1 MKTWHKIA
9 LCVIVVIGV
18 LISVKSCVDKKDADL
33 TLAYIGEGFVDYSAF
48 ENGRAALEAL
58 CEDVNSDGEVAVNL
72 LEISFNEQ
80 LAQAD
85 RQNAY
90 QKMTNAVGYGAARV
104 YILEEQFVISNA
116 SSGVFADLAE
126 LGDGFKN
133 ADGETVAISVKGNEK
148 VKKLGIDPDADLY
161 LAVRI
166 VSEIDAVTDKDI
178 NKKHACAMKVAE
190 YILNN

>member
-18 LISVKSCVDKKDADL
+18 LISVKSCVDRKEADL
-33 TLAYIGEGFVDYSAF
+33 ALAYIGEGFVDYSTF
-48 ENGRAALEAL
+48 ENGRTDLEKL
-58 CEDVNSDGEVAVNL
+58 CEDVNSDGEVVVDL
-72 LEISFNEQ
+72 IEISFNEE
-80 LAQAD
+80 LGQAD

-116 SSGVFADLAE
+116 SSGVFANLAE

-133 ADGETVAISVKGNEK
+133 ADGETVAISVKGNERI
-148 VKKLGIDPDADLY
+148 KKLGIDPDEDVY
-161 LAVRI
+161 LAVRV
-166 VSEIDAVTDKDI
+166 VSEIDTVTDKDI
-178 NKKHACAMKVAE
+178 DKKNACAMKVAE